1 MEYLTPQDVAALL
14 KVSSKSVLRWAK
26 SDPTMPALRIGGS
39 VRFHR
44 DRLERWLAVRTQGP
58 GRRLAQPHDLV
69 KPAPARGLGRLTCQ
83 RVSPPALDS
92 QGRGF
97 EGPLDDG
104 AVAERAGLPVTV
116 LGPLLRNQHHGFHR
130 CLPFYLRVFSTVTE
144 IPLRSLASPVG

>member
-58 GRRLAQPHDLV
+58 GRHL
-69 KPAPARGLGRLTCQ
+69 
-83 RVSPPALDS
+83 S
-92 QGRGF
+92 
-97 EGPLDDG
+97 
-104 AVAERAGLPVTV
+104 
-116 LGPLLRNQHHGFHR
+116 RNQ
-130 CLPFYLRVFSTVTE
+130 LRPPNPAQSCGPDGTRA
-144 IPLRSLASPVG
+144 LRGVLSDTDQDAAPPGEVGEAAG